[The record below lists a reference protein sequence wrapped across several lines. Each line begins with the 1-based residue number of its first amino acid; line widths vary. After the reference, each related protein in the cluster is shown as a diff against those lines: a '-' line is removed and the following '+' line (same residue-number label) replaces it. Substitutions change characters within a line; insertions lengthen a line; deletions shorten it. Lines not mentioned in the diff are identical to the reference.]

1 MSEKWIDDPR
11 DMRKIICEGEG
22 CVQER
27 KSLTQVAKDCSAM
40 IGTARALVN
49 KIEAHLF
56 GASPKNEET
65 TCGIGC
71 MQDELLS
78 QRSELAGI
86 VDTLKS
92 VAEQL
97 GMRD

>member
-1 MSEKWIDDPR
+1 MSEKWIDEPR
-11 DMRKIICEGEG
+11 DMRKIICAGEG
-22 CVQER
+22 CEQER
-27 KSLTQVAKDCSAM
+27 MSMTQLAKENSAM
-40 IGTARALVN
+40 IRTARVLAD

-86 VDTLKS
+86 VDTLKY

-97 GMRD
+97 GVRD